1 MKKHLLLS
9 AILVFGALATAF
21 AGPNEDKMIEKIEKT
36 NAAYAALQIDFT
48 QTRTVASKATDLAGT
63 MYFSA
68 KDRLAMVYSKPAT
81 DRLIINGNM
90 FHMNRGGKPQTFDT
104 TKVPTMKTL
113 SASVLC
119 GITGRVSELAQTADM
134 DYTIEETADFYV
146 VKFTARKKAV
156 TGYSKIVLSYSKKDC
171 VVSKMEM
178 EEFNKTVNVYT
189 TKSHKVNPL
198 ISGET
203 YNIPK

>member
-9 AILVFGALATAF
+9 ALLVFGALATAI
-21 AGPNEDKMIEKIEKT
+21 AGPKEDKMIEKIEKT

-48 QTRTVASKATDLAGT
+48 QTRTVASKTTDLAGT
-63 MYFSA
+63 MYFNS
-68 KDRLAMVYSKPAT
+68 KDRLAMIYTNPST
-81 DRLIINGNM
+81 ERLIINGNM
-90 FHMNRGGKPQTFDT
+90 FHVNRGGKPQTFDT
-104 TKVPTMKTL
+104 AKVPAMKTL
-113 SASVLC
+113 ASSVLY
-119 GITGRVSELAQTADM
+119 GITGQVNELAKTAEM
-134 DYTIEETADFYV
+134 DFTIEETADAYV
-146 VKFTARKKAV
+146 VKLTARTKGV
-156 TGYSKIVLSYSKKDC
+156 RGYSKIVLNYSKKDC